1 LFLQIENGSRLA
13 LVCNFKDN
21 GDAIVPGQQSI
32 SVLLRSVYFVGY
44 LDHSQHLSKGYVLY
58 IVINGQWIASD

>member
-1 LFLQIENGSRLA
+1 M
-13 LVCNFKDN
+13 CNFKDN

-32 SVLLRSVYFVGY
+32 SVFLRSVYFVGY

>member
-1 LFLQIENGSRLA
+1 M
-13 LVCNFKDN
+13 CNFKDN

-44 LDHSQHLSKGYVLY
+44 LDHSQHFSKGYVLY